1 MVQIIVDSAADLE
14 QEAALAHGITV
25 LPLTIT
31 FPDGE
36 YTDGVSLSRRAFYE
50 KLAASKEVPHTSQ
63 VSPRAFEAAFKRV
76 SEAGDTAV
84 VITMSGKLSGT
95 LQSAHMAADAF
106 GETVCI
112 VDSEN
117 VTVGERILVERAVAL
132 RDEGLSA
139 PDIAKAL
146 DREKK
151 DIRLIASLDTLEY
164 LKKGGRIS
172 KTTALAGGLLSIKP
186 VIGIC
191 DGEVTV
197 LGKARGSKQS
207 NNMLMQMIRD
217 NGGVDFSRPIRLGYT
232 GLDDALLRQYV
243 EDSREL
249 LHNDLQGIG
258 VSMVGSAIGTHVGP
272 GSVAVAFFVQHHS

>member
-1 MVQIIVDSAADLE
+1 M
-14 QEAALAHGITV
+14 
-25 LPLTIT
+25 
-31 FPDGE
+31 
-36 YTDGVSLSRRAFYE
+36 
-50 KLAASKEVPHTSQ
+50 
-63 VSPRAFEAAFKRV
+63 
-76 SEAGDTAV
+76 
-84 VITMSGKLSGT
+84 
-95 LQSAHMAADAF
+95 
-106 GETVCI
+106 
-112 VDSEN
+112 
-117 VTVGERILVERAVAL
+117 GERILVERAVAL

-272 GSVAVAFFVQHHS
+272 GAVAVAFFVQHHS

>member
-117 VTVGERILVERAVAL
+117 ARRRTAAGSKRSTSCSSPETGSVPPHRSTPTRP
-132 RDEGLSA
+132 S
-139 PDIAKAL
+139 
-146 DREKK
+146 DRCSG
-151 DIRLIASLDTLEY
+151 ASNCAAR
-164 LKKGGRIS
+164 KQGPNGGR
-172 KTTALAGGLLSIKP
+172 
-186 VIGIC
+186 
-191 DGEVTV
+191 
-197 LGKARGSKQS
+197 
-207 NNMLMQMIRD
+207 
-217 NGGVDFSRPIRLGYT
+217 SRRATPPSS
-232 GLDDALLRQYV
+232 
-243 EDSREL
+243 SR
-249 LHNDLQGIG
+249 
-258 VSMVGSAIGTHVGP
+258 A
-272 GSVAVAFFVQHHS
+272 